1 MLAYFLLWQ
10 FRRGMTE
17 CSGCDSCAL
26 CLNVLLSFKR
36 CLWLVLNNCHVL
48 GLRLTGPFNGCVILK
63 SKPSID
69 VRCLVLLTY
78 RGSLRGSVP
87 NSARLL
93 FLFFFLSFFI
103 RLFGSSLL
111 LLSFTL
117 SVWDYCD
124 ISRTSGLTFVDFI
137 WNHHHCDQKMNWLD
151 FWTWSSSRLHSTI
164 VGIRFLLMHACDC
177 DVFVQIQVI
186 SLLCVALKNK
196 QTWIWNIF

>member
-87 NSARLL
+87 NSARRLL
-93 FLFFFLSFFI
+93 LFFFFLYKAVRLVAASSFLHVVCL
-103 RLFGSSLL
+103 RLLRYLKNEWFNVCRFYMESSSLWPEDEL
-111 LLSFTL
+111 
-117 SVWDYCD
+117 
-124 ISRTSGLTFVDFI
+124 
-137 WNHHHCDQKMNWLD
+137 
-151 FWTWSSSRLHSTI
+151 
-164 VGIRFLLMHACDC
+164 IRFLDLIKLKVTQHNCRYT
-177 DVFVQIQVI
+177 F
-186 SLLCVALKNK
+186 SLNARMRLWCICTKTSNITSLCCFKK